1 MTGLLDIG
9 MAARGSAWQSFDD
22 PEDGNRYVLG

>member
-9 MAARGSAWQSFDD
+9 MAALGSAWQSFDD
-22 PEDGNRYVLG
+22 PEDGDRM